1 MCTLQLLR
9 ITVQWHFQV
18 NKKGWNVY
26 LYLSAKIKFCDPDKK
41 IISLKVKFPHLT
53 FRCIDCGIYVVNI
66 KAIRSRVYI
75 SVFELH
81 QASGKFCNVGSKD
94 WEVEEII
101 SGWDD
106 LGQRSS
112 LLIVQWQVRCRLSNG
127 GLRSSIKIGNLSA
140 GRHNLYLK
148 QCYNKS
154 MFRL

>member
-41 IISLKVKFPHLT
+41 NNRFKSEISSPNLPLY
-53 FRCIDCGIYVVNI
+53 RLWYIYVVNI

-112 LLIVQWQVRCRLSNG
+112 LLIVEWQVRWW
-127 GLRSSIKIGNLSA
+127 GLGLVVLVSVL
-140 GRHNLYLK
+140 H
-148 QCYNKS
+148 
-154 MFRL
+154 